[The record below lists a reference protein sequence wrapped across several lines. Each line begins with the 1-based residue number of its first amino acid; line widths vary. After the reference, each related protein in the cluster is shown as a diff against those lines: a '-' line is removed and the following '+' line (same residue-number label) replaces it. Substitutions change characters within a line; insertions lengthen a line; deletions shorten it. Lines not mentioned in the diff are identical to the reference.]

1 MRNPLCPARRFEWV
15 DGALTAA
22 ILGGRWVLLDSAS
35 MCPATVLDR
44 LNPLLEPGG
53 ALLLNECGGREGR
66 PRLLRA
72 HPGFRLIL
80 AQDPRCSPKSW
91 LGFRGFI
98 V

>member
-1 MRNPLCPARRFEWV
+1 V

-22 ILGGRWVLLDSAS
+22 ILEGRWVLLDNAS

-53 ALLLNECGGREGR
+53 ALLLNECGGGREGA

-72 HPGFRLIL
+72 HPGFRLVL
-80 AQDPRCSPKSW
+80 AQDPRCGLIRTGKPPVW
-91 LGFRGFI
+91 PL
-98 V
+98 